1 MYTLILTYTYISSAV
16 IDVAKHLKDGTCISY
31 GARCLNEGGYHAIP
45 KLTFPGGMLVGCS
58 AGFLNSVKIKGS
70 HTAMKSGM
78 LAAESLYPL
87 LTARGADATV
97 AEMGECSPEESAI
110 EASAYESAVESS
122 WIADELKIVRNSH
135 AAFHNGLLPGMV
147 HTGLSTFITQGK
159 EPWTLSNKVP
169 DSAKTQPA
177 AKSKEIEYPKPDGV
191 LSFDLLT
198 NLQRSGTSHDHD
210 QPAHLKVKEGCANIP
225 SEVSISE
232 YAGPEQRFCPAGV
245 YEYSD
250 ADENGKRSLVINA
263 QNCVHCKCCSIKMPK
278 EYIRWTV
285 PEGGGG
291 PNYTVM

>member
-1 MYTLILTYTYISSAV
+1 MYHFLSTRTFTYFTV
-16 IDVAKHLKDGTCISY
+16 LDVAKHLENGTCISY

-87 LTARGADATV
+87 LTAGGSDATV
-97 AEMGECSPEESAI
+97 AEMGECSTEEKAI
-110 EASAYESAVESS
+110 EATAYESAVESS
-122 WIADELKIVRNSH
+122 WIADELKIVRNAH

-147 HTGLSTFITQGK
+147 HTGLSTFVTQGK

-198 NLQRSGTSHDHD
+198 NLQRSGTDHNHD
-210 QPAHLKVKEGCANIP
+210 QPSHLKIK
-225 SEVSISE
+225 
-232 YAGPEQRFCPAGV
+232 
-245 YEYSD
+245 
-250 ADENGKRSLVINA
+250 L
-263 QNCVHCKCCSIKMPK
+263 HKC
-278 EYIRWTV
+278 ETV
-285 PEGGGG
+285 
-291 PNYTVM
+291 